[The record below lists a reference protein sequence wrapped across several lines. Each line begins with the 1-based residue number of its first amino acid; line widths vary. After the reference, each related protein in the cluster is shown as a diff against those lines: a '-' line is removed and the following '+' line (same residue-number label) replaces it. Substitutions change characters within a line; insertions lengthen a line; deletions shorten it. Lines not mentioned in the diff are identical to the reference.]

1 MLQYAIRVHSILEIS
16 RAEQVV
22 VQQPSSWVLATFLEF
37 IQRFE
42 YFFRLLLDSEAFKK
56 QFKEYSMVFE

>member
-1 MLQYAIRVHSILEIS
+1 M
-16 RAEQVV
+16 
-22 VQQPSSWVLATFLEF
+22 QQPSSWVLATFLEF

-56 QFKEYSMVFE
+56 QFKEYSMAFE